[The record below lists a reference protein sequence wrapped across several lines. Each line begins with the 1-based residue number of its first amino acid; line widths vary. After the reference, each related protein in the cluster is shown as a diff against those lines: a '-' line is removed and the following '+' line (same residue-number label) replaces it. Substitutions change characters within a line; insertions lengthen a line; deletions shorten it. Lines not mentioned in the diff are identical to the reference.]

1 LGVANF
7 VEEGAVEVKLSLPR
21 KAFKWFMVVA
31 KKGGV
36 SVEKVLED
44 ALLELYSFK
53 NDLRSI
59 KKFYDIE
66 RPLHGS
72 TSLGH
77 VLGYALNLGSIVHR
91 IAEHLLSDL
100 EGGNEYVLN
109 DVKLVQ
115 DEPGAY
121 KGVYF
126 EFVARNGSKSV
137 VDYFTLQ
144 IQHDG
149 LYLDA
154 IAALNFEGAK
164 LAKEAF
170 KRLKGAAL
178 KVVESEGVR
187 GLEDKLRA
195 VGGGLNIDI
204 SREENV
210 VFLTFMAYAN
220 DMNAMPK
227 LHQIS
232 NVLRRM
238 CEEAGVEETSS

>member
-7 VEEGAVEVKLSLPR
+7 VEEDAVEVKLSLPR

-44 ALLELYSFK
+44 TLLELYSFK

-59 KKFYDIE
+59 KKFYDVE
-66 RPLHGS
+66 RPLDGS

-77 VLGYALNLGSIVHR
+77 VLSYALNLGSTVHR
-91 IAEHLLSDL
+91 IAEHLLDDL
-100 EGGNEYVLN
+100 GGGNEYVLN

-149 LYLDA
+149 LYLDGVA
-154 IAALNFEGAK
+154 TLNFENVK
-164 LAKEAF
+164 VAKEAL

-178 KVVESEGVR
+178 KVVENEEMR
-187 GLEDKLRA
+187 GLEEKLKA

-204 SREENV
+204 SREGNV
-210 VFLTFMAYAN
+210 IFLTFMAYAN
-220 DMNAMPK
+220 DINFMPK
-227 LHQIS
+227 LHQMS
-232 NVLRRM
+232 DVLRKV
-238 CEEAGVEETSS
+238 CEEAGIEVTSN

>member
-1 LGVANF
+1 LGVVNF
-7 VEEGAVEVKLSLPR
+7 VEEDAVEVKLSLPM

-36 SVEKVLED
+36 SVEKVLKD
-44 ALLELYSFK
+44 VLLELYSFK

-59 KKFYDIE
+59 KKFYDVD
-66 RPLHGS
+66 RPLNGS

-77 VLGYALNLGSIVHR
+77 VLSYALNLGSTVHR
-91 IAEHLLSDL
+91 IAEHLLGDL
-100 EGGNEYVLN
+100 EGGNDYVLN

-126 EFVARNGSKSV
+126 EFVARDGSKSM

>member
-7 VEEGAVEVKLSLPR
+7 VEEDAVEVKLSLPR

-44 ALLELYSFK
+44 TLLELYSFK

-59 KKFYDIE
+59 KKFYDVE
-66 RPLHGS
+66 RPLDGS

-77 VLGYALNLGSIVHR
+77 VLSYALNLGSTVHR
-91 IAEHLLSDL
+91 IAEHLLGDL
-100 EGGNEYVLN
+100 EGGNDYVLN

-126 EFVARNGSKSV
+126 EFVARDGSKSM